1 LLSKYLL
8 ALSGTGIRAG
18 FSLSW
23 TEHFQSIEIQCSS
36 WAEGSGNGSGTLDM
50 QFKFNF
56 THKQPSE
63 GAKKKEEQVGYM
75 VDLSSELPAFM
86 TIPKHK
92 WVSFDLVRTC
102 SSKRGQFRVVEV

>member
-1 LLSKYLL
+1 
-8 ALSGTGIRAG
+8 
-18 FSLSW
+18 
-23 TEHFQSIEIQCSS
+23 
-36 WAEGSGNGSGTLDM
+36 M

-102 SSKRGQFRVVEV
+102 SSKGDSSGSSKSSIIYGYRWGGLTMAVILCDPLAYRV